1 MRRSAWTIG
10 ATVMAALS
18 LGGAACGGSDSG
30 NSDSG
35 KANTGTA
42 QTPPAQ
48 AKQGGKL
55 TVLWTG
61 DVDHIDC
68 GQTYYQM
75 GNFICNATQKQ
86 LYAYKPDDSAT
97 LVPDLA
103 DGPPQVSSDG
113 KTVTVKIKS
122 GVKYSPPYQ
131 DHTVTSKDVKY
142 AIERGFFGTVGA
154 GFTQSYYGDL
164 EGAKVGSSPGTTI
177 KGITTPDDQTIVF
190 NFKRAVGGV
199 MAAGALAYGA
209 TAPVPEAYAAKYD
222 KENPSTYGE
231 HQLATGPYMVSND
244 AQGNA
249 TGYEPGKRIHLVR
262 NPSWDKSLDFKPAYL
277 DEIDNLEGND
287 DPSVAGSRILSGQS
301 MISGDFTTPPEIL
314 KTALQ
319 KQKAQV
325 KLIPSGG
332 GRWIALNMT
341 IKPFDDIN

>member
-10 ATVMAALS
+10 ATVLAALS
-18 LGGAACGGSDSG
+18 LGVAACGGSG
-30 NSDSG
+30 NSSSG
-35 KANTGTA
+35 DNKADTGTKV
-42 QTPPAQ
+42 PEK
-48 AKQGGKL
+48 AKTGGKL

-142 AIERGFFGTVGA
+142 AIERGFFGTTGA
-154 GFTQSYYGDL
+154 GFTPSYYGAL
-164 EGAKVGSSPGTTI
+164 EGAKVGVSPGTTI
-177 KGITTPDDQTIVF
+177 KGITTPDDNTVVF
-190 NFKRAVGGV
+190 KFKNSQGGV
-199 MAAGALAYGA
+199 MAAGALAYAA

-222 KENPSTYGE
+222 KQNPSTYGE
-231 HQLATGPYMVSND
+231 HQL
-244 AQGNA
+244 
-249 TGYEPGKRIHLVR
+249 
-262 NPSWDKSLDFKPAYL
+262 
-277 DEIDNLEGND
+277 
-287 DPSVAGSRILSGQS
+287 
-301 MISGDFTTPPEIL
+301 
-314 KTALQ
+314 
-319 KQKAQV
+319 
-325 KLIPSGG
+325 
-332 GRWIALNMT
+332 
-341 IKPFDDIN
+341 